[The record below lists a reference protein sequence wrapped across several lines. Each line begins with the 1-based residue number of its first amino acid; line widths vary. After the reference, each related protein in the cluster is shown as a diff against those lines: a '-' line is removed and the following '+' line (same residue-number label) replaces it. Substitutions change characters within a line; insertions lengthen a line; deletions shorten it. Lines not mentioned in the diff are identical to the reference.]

1 MAAGSRLTSRVL
13 TGGSAPRTCLPATAA
28 GTARLAWVDGIGT
41 PIQKSASVA
50 ADVTERLRGG
60 RSSKSHGLMS
70 TRCRHGDTGNVG
82 PGESRSRHGKFP
94 APQLR
99 LRRT

>member
-50 ADVTERLRGG
+50 ADVTVRPRGG
-60 RSSKSHGLMS
+60 PFEVR
-70 TRCRHGDTGNVG
+70 
-82 PGESRSRHGKFP
+82 
-94 APQLR
+94 R
-99 LRRT
+99 LDVHEVSPRGHR

>member
-1 MAAGSRLTSRVL
+1 MAAGSPLTSRVL
-13 TGGSAPRTCLPATAA
+13 TDGSAPRTCLPATAVC
-28 GTARLAWVDGIGT
+28 TARLASVDGIGT
-41 PIQKSASVA
+41 RYRSRH
-50 ADVTERLRGG
+50 RLRLTSPSARAVGP
-60 RSSKSHGLMS
+60 SKSDGLMS